1 MKFFK
6 GLMYGLGIEILL
18 AIIIVGVIQIA
29 MWWIK

>member
-6 GLMYGLGIEILL
+6 GLMYALGIEILL
-18 AIIIVGVIQIA
+18 AIAIVGTIQIA